1 VNGGQPWGN
10 GVPGFGSLIIGTN
23 GVETKTTQVLL
34 SAEKPSTAES
44 PWGLT
49 LAYTFTDGIQN
60 RSITEHYSFDQE
72 NISQYPFIRSN
83 AAPRHRLVTAG
94 SIGLPWGFVVA
105 SKLTLATPIPFDD
118 IANYGVIYP
127 NGSNNLPSAGTPKNF
142 FGERTLDFQFTKN
155 FDIAGYAIVYARL
168 DVLNVFNWYSYS
180 DYSANWGANGVANP
194 RPVSYNYIG
203 NINGT
208 TRELKLMLGAKF

>member
-1 VNGGQPWGN
+1 
-10 GVPGFGSLIIGTN
+10 
-23 GVETKTTQVLL
+23 
-34 SAEKPSTAES
+34 
-44 PWGLT
+44 
-49 LAYTFTDGIQN
+49 
-60 RSITEHYSFDQE
+60 
-72 NISQYPFIRSN
+72 
-83 AAPRHRLVTAG
+83 
-94 SIGLPWGFVVA
+94 VA

-180 DYSANWGANGVANP
+180 DYSANWGANGIANP
-194 RPVSYNYIG
+194 RPVSFNYIG
-203 NINGT
+203 IST
-208 TRELKLMLGAKF
+208 ARRAS